1 MIPTMQKDLIY
12 ELDSDGNMI
21 PSSSND
27 TTKQPTNNNPLH
39 LPEVQSHLQSNSDQ
53 WATPDLFDT
62 ITKHH
67 PKLAQRMEDPRY
79 MAALQAM
86 QTNPKETLERL
97 KQSSP
102 EIVEFLMEFCGVMG
116 EHFTKLGSEDGGDDG
131 GETKASRNMASDK
144 KIREMGPLEKKALD
158 RHKEMQKENPKETKP
173 NQQQQKQQ
181 RANSTMNETDSQVS
195 SILANDELRSILLDP
210 QMQQIMEE
218 CSTGSKLRYYMSH
231 EEYGPKLR
239 QLMEAGL
246 IQVA

>member
-1 MIPTMQKDLIY
+1 MIFTMQKDLIY

-27 TTKQPTNNNPLH
+27 INKQPTNNNPLH

-53 WATPDLFDT
+53 WATPDLFET
-62 ITKHH
+62 ITQNH
-67 PKLAQRMEDPRY
+67 PKLAQRMVDPQY

-158 RHKEMQKENPKETKP
+158 RHKETQKEKETKQ
-173 NQQQQKQQ
+173 NQQQQNQQ

-210 QMQQIMEE
+210 KMQQIMEE